1 MRRPQL
7 LSKAMHAPGGM
18 KNKKAPG
25 PAAGSEQDHAAHHPD
40 KWDAVTKR
48 LRMTWAVVTIAVLG
62 LTPAR
67 AFAHCD
73 GLDGPV
79 VKAAQR
85 ALETRNPA
93 LVLIWVQDKDERE
106 IRTAFAQTLAVREL
120 SPQAKELADRFFF
133 ETLVRVHRAGEGA
146 PFTGLKPSGR
156 DLGPAI
162 PAADEAVRAGSVEP
176 VQRLLTDAF
185 QQRLREEFGRVMAA
199 QTFKPDDLAAGR
211 AYITAYVEFI
221 HFVERMYESLMQ
233 SPHGH
238 ADTREPLS
246 SNH

>member
-1 MRRPQL
+1 
-7 LSKAMHAPGGM
+7 
-18 KNKKAPG
+18 
-25 PAAGSEQDHAAHHPD
+25 
-40 KWDAVTKR
+40 
-48 LRMTWAVVTIAVLG
+48 MTWAVVTIALLG

-67 AFAHCD
+67 ALAHCD

-85 ALETRNPA
+85 ALETRNSA

-106 IRTAFAQTLAVREL
+106 IQTAFEQTLAVREL

-146 PFTGLKPSGR
+146 PFTGLKPAGR

-162 PAADEAVRAGSVEP
+162 PAADEAVRNGSVEHL
-176 VQRLLTDAF
+176 QQLLTGVF

-199 QTFKPDDLAAGR
+199 KTFKPDDLAAGR
-211 AYITAYVEFI
+211 AYINAYVEFI
-221 HFVERMYESLMQ
+221 HFVERVYDSMMQ
-233 SPHGH
+233 SSHDH
-238 ADTREPLS
+238 FEERETLS
-246 SNH
+246 NNH